1 MKVFDIALKDLL
13 RSLRS
18 TVFLAFGLVF
28 PLLMAGIFYFAFGGL
43 GDGDGMPRVR
53 VQFVSL
59 DETGQEYGYFSA
71 GEMLFQVLDS
81 EELAELLQ
89 VTPALDVESART
101 AVDNQEA
108 DVAVIVPANFT
119 AAVFDSD
126 GRASIELYQD
136 PTLTLGP
143 AIVGDIVNSFVD
155 TFAGSKIA
163 AGLTYDLIAEQGGVA
178 AEETLRD
185 VSSRYAHWAVELRDE
200 GASANSLIDLRSP
213 PGDEGKP
220 AGGGMVTLVGLIMAG
235 MMVFYVFF
243 TGAASAQSI
252 LQEEEDGTLSRLFT
266 TPTPQSTILG
276 AKFISIFVL
285 LVLQVVVLL
294 VVSSLVFKID
304 WGDPLPV
311 ALVTLG
317 LVVVA
322 ASFGIFITSLLK
334 DTRQTGIVYGGVMTV
349 AGMVGM
355 SSVFTGGASGP
366 MDTVSLI
373 VPQGWG
379 VRAWRLLLEGGGL
392 SDVLPPVAV
401 MLALGVGFFVI
412 GVQKFRKRFA

>member
-13 RSLRS
+13 RSLRN
-18 TVFLAFGLVF
+18 TFFLAFGLGF
-28 PLLMAGIFYFAFGGL
+28 PLLMAGIFHFAFGGL
-43 GDGDGMPRVR
+43 GDDGGVPQVR
-53 VQFVSL
+53 VQFASL
-59 DETGQEYGYFSA
+59 DETGPEYGNFSA
-71 GEMLFQVLDS
+71 GEMLFQLLDS
-81 EELAELLQ
+81 EELAALLQ
-89 VTPALDVESART
+89 VTPALDIARARA

-108 DVAVIVPANFT
+108 DVTVIVPAGFT
-119 AAVFDSD
+119 AAVFDLD

-143 AIVGDIVNSFVD
+143 AIVGDIVSSFVD
-155 TFAGSKIA
+155 TFAGSKIT
-163 AGLTYDLIAEQGGVA
+163 AGLAYDLSAEQGNVA
-178 AEETLRD
+178 TEDALKD
-185 VSSRYAHWAVELRDE
+185 VSARYAHWAIELKKE
-200 GASANSLIDLRSP
+200 AGANSLIDFRSP
-213 PGDEGKP
+213 SGEDKP
-220 AGGGMVTLVGLIMAG
+220 AGGAVSIVALIMAG

-243 TGAASAQSI
+243 TGAAAAQSI
-252 LQEEEDGTLSRLFT
+252 LQEEEDGTLPRLFT

-285 LVLQVVVLL
+285 LVLQIVVLL
-294 VVSSLVFKID
+294 AVSSLFFKID

-311 ALVTLG
+311 ALATLG

-334 DTRQTGIVYGGVMTV
+334 NTRQVGIVYGGVMTV
-349 AGMVGM
+349 AGMIGM

-379 VRAWRLLLEGGGL
+379 VLAWRLLLEGGGL
-392 SDVLPPVAV
+392 SDVLFPVAV

-412 GVQKFRKRFA
+412 GVLKFKKRFA